1 MHETQDTQIEHFP
14 DRSLRRLLQDRE
26 YVRGLVYIIAPE
38 IAAFLDFDKITYQKR
53 SFISEALRERESD
66 VLLSVPFQD
75 DTDALLI
82 YILIEHQS
90 TVDKTMGFRLLSYM
104 VQIWESQRLE
114 WETAK
119 LPENERRLQPILPI
133 LFYTGER
140 PWRVPVSV
148 KTLMDAPEILERFV
162 PSFDTLFLGVK
173 ETEAEVLTQF
183 EHPLGWLL
191 RVLQKEHAE
200 ETEISEAL
208 ADAMSHIAVLD
219 ENFAP
224 QVTEALRYFLQLIY
238 HRRSVDERDPLVSI
252 IKEQRIRDPKELETM
267 AQTTAEFLR
276 EQGRAEGKVEGR
288 AEGQQDALLKLLQL
302 RFQNVPEML
311 SREIRNIDNL
321 TLLDALLE
329 QAMTVQNLEE
339 IDTQFSFN
347 ANGND

>member
-1 MHETQDTQIEHFP
+1 MPKTQETQIEHFP

-26 YVRGLVYIIAPE
+26 YVRGLVQIVAPE
-38 IAAFLDFDKITYQKR
+38 LQLFLDFEKITYQKR

-104 VQIWESQRLE
+104 VRIWESQRRE
-114 WETAK
+114 WETEK

-133 LFYTGER
+133 LFYTGDR
-140 PWRVPVSV
+140 PWTTPVSLTTIMEV
-148 KTLMDAPEILERFV
+148 PEILERFV

-173 ETEAEVLTQF
+173 ETEAEALTQF

-191 RVLQKEHAE
+191 RVLQKEHADE
-200 ETEISEAL
+200 REISEAL
-208 ADAMSHIAVLD
+208 AEAMSHIAALD

-238 HRRSVDERDPLVSI
+238 HRRSVDERDPLVDI
-252 IKEQRIRDPKELETM
+252 IKNNALET
-267 AQTTAEFLR
+267 LR
-276 EQGRAEGKVEGR
+276 
-288 AEGQQDALLKLLQL
+288 
-302 RFQNVPEML
+302 
-311 SREIRNIDNL
+311 S
-321 TLLDALLE
+321 
-329 QAMTVQNLEE
+329 
-339 IDTQFSFN
+339 
-347 ANGND
+347 